1 MKRRGGQRHRPRL
14 RGAVRADFL
23 VLHRRMNALETAT
36 PQGMLRLL
44 DAVRWPMGEGTPDR
58 VMLFG
63 SARGA
68 VAALQPAPPALPERQ
83 LSLQASPL
91 IALRVPTDTPL
102 RLAGGVTPPVAA
114 PEWPLFAGRDV
125 LVALREGERAE
136 EAADWLRYH
145 VRFHGMTGA
154 VIVNRLGPGGEG
166 ADFAARL
173 ADRLEAPLRT
183 QEDMTATPPVNEIA
197 RRIGFDHEEEAA
209 AGRATTQG
217 GGRGDDMGTNGSKA
231 ADATGSAIPVVVLDC
246 PIAIGR
252 TDLPPAAH
260 PFNAPDAPGKDRMML
275 PAPDPWT
282 APLGEGNLWELVRWR
297 FLETARAVANV
308 DLSDLLALPAATLEK
323 LAAESGK
330 RTGLRRSADRKKPPA
345 EIAVAAEGGG
355 AARSAAVARGR
366 PAAPKAPEAG
376 RQTSEAGLSASGE
389 DMGAP
394 DDDAGVLDEGM
405 DASGTAADAPDEG
418 LRAPGRNAAAP
429 DDGRDASR
437 LDGAASS
444 LGSPGGGMS
453 VTTSDRPKKGT
464 SRRGSPRVTNRS
476 TSPAGKERPPGDGAT
491 LPSPG
496 DVASAKARASRSR
509 PGTGQEATPEPP
521 GTAGGEEPPAEH
533 APAIVTAGAQDDT
546 PSTVFDLVLRSAT
559 GVIQLSGRRVYPW
572 RVRKGAF
579 PHYADHICR
588 QFDSAS
594 RNRRWCIDVART
606 RERAV
611 WRLARIGNINPD
623 PARIGRFWRFMA
635 LRHPEATASEL
646 VPKTSLIEDADL
658 LRLARGVFAHKPVRQ
673 PRNAVREP
681 RREDVTIVTTMKNEG
696 PFILEWI
703 AYHRMIGVE
712 NFLIYTNDCTDGTDV
727 LLDLLQKKGI
737 VQHRD
742 NPFRETGLKPQHAA
756 LQAAEKE
763 RVIRDAGW
771 IICMDVDEFINIHV
785 GEGRLHDL
793 FAAIGDANM
802 ISLTWRLFGN
812 SDIHEYRDDFII
824 RQFVRCAPKMV
835 RKPHQAWGFKTL
847 FRNIGIFK
855 KLGVHRPKGLRP
867 DLHDE
872 VRWVNGSGQPIPPQM
887 IRNAW
892 RSTISSVGYDLVT
905 LNHYA
910 VRSAESFL
918 VKRDRGR
925 VNHVDRDQGLN
936 YWFRMNHNAE
946 EDRSIQ
952 RMLPALEREFAALMA
967 DPEIRAAHEY
977 CVRKHREKIA
987 ELKSRSD
994 YAAFYRELTSPR
1006 MEKLSRH
1013 LRVFGSAVF
1022 LSGPEVIPDEIVEKL
1037 DSLPPDFF
1045 FTIRKPT
1052 QAA

>member
-1 MKRRGGQRHRPRL
+1 MKRRGGQRHTPRL
-14 RGAVRADFL
+14 VAETGTDVV
-23 VLHRRMNALETAT
+23 VLHRRMNAVETAT
-36 PQGMLRLL
+36 PEGTLRLL
-44 DAVRWPMGEGTPDR
+44 EAVRWPMGEGAPDR
-58 VMLFG
+58 ILLFG

-68 VAALQPAPPALPERQ
+68 PEALRPAAPALLERR
-83 LSLQASPL
+83 LSLQGSPV
-91 IALRVPTDTPL
+91 IALRLPPDAPL
-102 RLAGGVTPPVAA
+102 RLAGGFAPPVTT

-145 VRFHGMTGA
+145 ARFHGMTGA
-154 VIVNRLGPGGEG
+154 VIVNRLGPDGAG
-166 ADFAARL
+166 ADFAAML
-173 ADRLEAPLRT
+173 ADRLRAPLLGEGDVADATAGGEGGRRGEADREEAVGAGPAASRT
-183 QEDMTATPPVNEIA
+183 DGNGDEAA
-197 RRIGFDHEEEAA
+197 RRIGHAVA
-209 AGRATTQG
+209 AGGA
-217 GGRGDDMGTNGSKA
+217 M
-231 ADATGSAIPVVVLDC
+231 PVVVLDC
-246 PIAIGR
+246 PIAVGR
-252 TDLPPAAH
+252 DDLPPASH
-260 PFNAPDAPGKDRMML
+260 PFNAPDAPGKDRMAL
-275 PAPDPWT
+275 PPPDPWT

-297 FLETARAVANV
+297 FLEKARAVANI
-308 DLSDLLALPAATLEK
+308 DLSDLLVLPATTFDALEK
-323 LAAESGK
+323 GEGAGSSCT
-330 RTGLRRSADRKKPPA
+330 RPTDRQM
-345 EIAVAAEGGG
+345 
-355 AARSAAVARGR
+355 RSAAADHPEEKVRPSSSGWTGSGGGLVRGLDAATVARAEHGDGM
-366 PAAPKAPEAG
+366 PAGASRAERGTAPPAHGGKT
-376 RQTSEAGLSASGE
+376 Q
-389 DMGAP
+389 
-394 DDDAGVLDEGM
+394 DDA
-405 DASGTAADAPDEG
+405 
-418 LRAPGRNAAAP
+418 
-429 DDGRDASR
+429 
-437 LDGAASS
+437 
-444 LGSPGGGMS
+444 
-453 VTTSDRPKKGT
+453 
-464 SRRGSPRVTNRS
+464 
-476 TSPAGKERPPGDGAT
+476 PP
-491 LPSPG
+491 
-496 DVASAKARASRSR
+496 
-509 PGTGQEATPEPP
+509 
-521 GTAGGEEPPAEH
+521 
-533 APAIVTAGAQDDT
+533 
-546 PSTVFDLVLRSAT
+546 TVFDLALASTT

-579 PHYADHICR
+579 PHYADHVCR

-606 RERAV
+606 RDRAV
-611 WRLARIGNINPD
+611 WRLARIGNIHPD

-658 LRLARGVFAHKPVRQ
+658 LRLARSVFAYKPVRQ

-703 AYHRMIGVE
+703 AYHRMIGVR
-712 NFLIYTNDCTDGTDV
+712 NFLVYTNDCTDGTDE
-727 LLDLLQKKGI
+727 LLDLLEKKGI
-737 VQHRD
+737 VRHRD
-742 NPFRETGLKPQHAA
+742 NPFRRTGLKPQHAA

-763 RVIRDAGW
+763 PVIRDAGW

-824 RQFVRCAPKMV
+824 RQFTRCAPEMV

-872 VRWVNGSGQPIPPQM
+872 VRWVNGSGRPMPPQM

-892 RSTISSVGYDLVT
+892 RSTLSSVGYDLVT

-952 RMLPALEREFAALMA
+952 RMLPALEREFATLLA

-987 ELKSRSD
+987 ELKTRPD

-1013 LRVFGSAVF
+1013 LGIFGSAVF
-1022 LSGPEVIPDEIVEKL
+1022 LSGPEVVPDELVERL
-1037 DSLPPDFF
+1037 DSLPPGFF
-1045 FTIRKPT
+1045 FTVRKPT